1 MCMVK
6 ARHVMR
12 LNPTLGAVLLA
23 GGLASC
29 VAPPPPAFVA
39 APQAAPAQL
48 VAVPGPGK
56 TPVAFQQDDAA
67 CRTAVAALPSAA
79 QAQPTAEQ
87 LAAARSSVVLATEA
101 GAGPVGT
108 SSTPPPPAEAL
119 PPGVAYLRC
128 MTSRQNQVQQLA
140 PAVQFY
146 AYYPAYPI
154 YPGIG
159 FGYPFFYDD
168 VFAFR
173 FGYGFGFGGY
183 GRYGYGGYG
192 GYRGGYGGYGGY
204 YRGGYGGY
212 GGYRGGY
219 GGGYGG
225 GFHGGGFGGGF
236 HGGGFGGR
244 R

>member
-1 MCMVK
+1 
-6 ARHVMR
+6 MR
-12 LNPTLGAVLLA
+12 LNPTFGAVLLA
-23 GGLASC
+23 SSLAGC
-29 VAPPPPAFVA
+29 VAPPPPPPAFVA

-67 CRTAVAALPSAA
+67 CRAAVAILPPTA

-87 LAAARSSVVLATEA
+87 LAAARSTVALATEA

-108 SSTPPPPAEAL
+108 SSAPPPAEAL

-140 PAVQFY
+140 PTVPLY

-154 YPGIG
+154 YYGVG

-173 FGYGFGFGGY
+173 FGYGFGRY
-183 GRYGYGGYG
+183 GRYGYG

-212 GGYRGGY
+212 GGFRGGY

-225 GFHGGGFGGGF
+225 GFHGGG
-236 HGGGFGGR
+236 GGFGGR